1 MSTKLLIPLCAAL
14 ALLAACKDRNDQ
26 SGTYS
31 TGPNGT
37 GTESDTAAQ
46 PGDTTTTPG
55 GTAGDAANTTPGTTT
70 TPADTPPP
78 ANDSQ
83 PSTDNPPPPSNPPQ

>member
-1 MSTKLLIPLCAAL
+1 MSTKLLIPLCAAF
-14 ALLAACKDRNDQ
+14 ALLAACNDRNDQ

-31 TGPNGT
+31 DGANGT
-37 GTESDTAAQ
+37 GTEGSTAAQ

-70 TPADTPPP
+70 TPADMPPP
-78 ANDSQ
+78 ANDS
-83 PSTDNPPPPSNPPQ
+83 PTSTDTPPPSNPPQ